1 MEKVRLDELLNIY
14 RKIRLLAGMVGTGP
28 KVAHDFVR
36 QKLRIVVPVAFVAGA
51 LMEVCTE

>member
-1 MEKVRLDELLNIY
+1 
-14 RKIRLLAGMVGTGP
+14 MVGTGP